1 MVDHENLYDTLRT
14 RQPEEVEEI
23 LRRIQAGGDVK
34 SVTEDIQEGNLLL
47 ELTSSPVFAPQQLP
61 AQRVPS
67 HQAVPYG
74 SLNGDPQAQLSAR
87 EGPLSFG
94 QPRLTSP

>member
-1 MVDHENLYDTLRT
+1 MIDHEKLYDTLRT
-14 RQPEEVEEI
+14 RQPVEVEEI

-34 SVTEDIQEGNLLL
+34 SVTEDIQEGDLLL
-47 ELTSSPVFAPQQLP
+47 ELTSLPAFIPQQLP
-61 AQRVPS
+61 ARSVPS

-74 SLNGDPQAQLSAR
+74 PLAGDPQAQLPVR
-87 EGPLSFG
+87 EGTISFG